1 MIKLKRIEKI
11 FGSGETRFYALRG
24 IDLEIRQGEYISLVG
39 PSGSGKS
46 TLMYIIGLLDR
57 PTGGDVFV
65 DGKNTVSMS
74 DEQVSGLRNKF
85 IGFVFQQFNLIPRLT
100 VFENVILPYIY
111 SRKRDPEIRKRAESI
126 LRELGIYEKKDNY
139 PNQLSGG
146 QQQRT
151 AIARALIMEPE
162 VILADEPTGNLDSKT
177 GKEIIE
183 ILERLNRKGKTLV
196 VVTHDPSVAK
206 RAKRKIKVRDGRIYE

>member
-1 MIKLKRIEKI
+1 MIKLKGIKKI
-11 FGSGETRFYALRG
+11 FGSGDTRFYALRG

-46 TLMYIIGLLDR
+46 TLMYIIGLLDK
-57 PTGGDVFV
+57 PTEGEVFV
-65 DGKNTVSMS
+65 AGKNTVSMS
-74 DEQVSGLRNKF
+74 DEQVSRLRNRF

-111 SRKRDPEIRKRAESI
+111 SRKADSAIKARAESI
-126 LRELGIYEKKDNY
+126 LKDLGIYEKRHNY

-151 AIARALIMEPE
+151 AIARALIMEPDM
-162 VILADEPTGNLDSKT
+162 ILADEPTGNLDSKT
-177 GKEIIE
+177 GREIIE
-183 ILERLNRKGKTLV
+183 ILESLNKKGKTLA
-196 VVTHDPSVAK
+196 VVTHDPSIAK
-206 RAKRKIKVRDGRIYE
+206 RARRKIKVRDGRIYE